1 MFIKLLKSMFSAR
14 DGTTDGDGD
23 RDFPAERLRIVRK
36 AHEKAPREEHLGI
49 LFDDMRIGP
58 HGIAALAEACV
69 RESGASSPPLKAFHR
84 PLASYFLARY
94 FLLLAGAGRRTRRM
108 RRVYRRQRLAH
119 VQSGV
124 HATPAIR
131 RRRPASDR
139 QLCGNQFAAG
149 GRPGR
154 GACRGWPRCGDE
166 ARVQWRDVRV
176 PAGIR
181 AAHGARISGRRDT
194 CRLDPAGFL

>member
-49 LFDDMRIGP
+49 LFDDMHIGP

-94 FLLLAGAGRRTRRM
+94 FLYSLALDGARKGARGVGSM
-108 RRVYRRQRLAH
+108 ESCPL
-119 VQSGV
+119 VQSGKSKYRLS
-124 HATPAIR
+124 IDNDI
-131 RRRPASDR
+131 AS
-139 QLCGNQFAAG
+139 LFM
-149 GRPGR
+149 
-154 GACRGWPRCGDE
+154 E
-166 ARVQWRDVRV
+166 A
-176 PAGIR
+176 
-181 AAHGARISGRRDT
+181 
-194 CRLDPAGFL
+194 